1 MAGAPPVANYSVP
14 GPEPMIHPT
23 ALIDP
28 KAELADDVE
37 VGAFTIIEGKV
48 RIDAGT
54 RIHSHVV
61 VTGRT
66 TIGKNNHIFQF
77 SSLGEEPQDKKYAG
91 EDTELIIGD
100 NNTIRE
106 LCTFSRGSMQGGGV
120 TRIGNNCWIMACVHI
135 AHDCILGNDIIMA
148 NNASLAGHVTIGDYA
163 ILSGYS
169 LIHQFCTVGEHSF
182 TSYNSLVGRSIPPYV
197 VVTSEKSHVKG
208 INSEGLKR
216 HGFTAEQINQVR
228 RAYKVLY
235 REGLGL
241 EEATAKIT
249 EMAKESPEIEPMV
262 EFLNSA
268 ERGII
273 R

>member
-1 MAGAPPVANYSVP
+1 
-14 GPEPMIHPT
+14 MIHPT

-37 VGAFTIIEGKV
+37 VGAFTIVDAKV

-54 RIHSHVV
+54 RIGPHAVL
-61 VTGRT
+61 TGRT

-77 SSLGEEPQDKKYAG
+77 TSIGEQPQDKKYAG

-106 LCTFSRGSMQGGGV
+106 MCTFSRGSVQGGGV
-120 TRIGNNCWIMACVHI
+120 TRIGSNNWIMACVHI
-135 AHDCILGNDIIMA
+135 AHDCILGDNIIMA
-148 NNASLAGHVTIGDYA
+148 NNTSLAGHVKIGDHA

-169 LIHQFCTVGEHSF
+169 LIHQFCSVGEHSF
-182 TSYNSLVGRSIPPYV
+182 TSFASYVNQSIPPYV
-197 VVTSEKSHVKG
+197 TVAGEKARAKG

-216 HGFTAEQINQVR
+216 RGFTSEQINQVR
-228 RAYKVLY
+228 RAYKTLY
-235 REGLGL
+235 RENLSL
-241 EEATAKIT
+241 EEATSRLTK
-249 EMAKESPEIEPMV
+249 MAAEYPEIQPLV
-262 EFLNSA
+262 DFLKLA

>member
-1 MAGAPPVANYSVP
+1 
-14 GPEPMIHPT
+14 MIHPK

-37 VGAFTIIEGKV
+37 VGAFTIIDAKV

-54 RIHSHVV
+54 RIGPHAVL
-61 VTGRT
+61 TGRT
-66 TIGKNNHIFQF
+66 TVGKNNHIFQF
-77 SSLGEEPQDKKYAG
+77 TSIGEQPQDKKYAD
-91 EDTELIIGD
+91 EDTELVIGD

-106 LCTFSRGSMQGGGV
+106 LCTFSRGSAQGGGV
-120 TRIGNNCWIMACVHI
+120 TRIGNDNWIMACVHI
-135 AHDCILGNDIIMA
+135 AHDCILGDHIIMA
-148 NNASLAGHVTIGDYA
+148 NNASLAGHVTIGDHA

-182 TSYNSLVGRSIPPYV
+182 TSFASHVNQSIPPYV
-197 VVTSEKSHVKG
+197 TVSGEKARVKG

-216 HGFTAEQINQVR
+216 RGFSSAQIKQVR
-228 RAYKVLY
+228 RAYKALD
-235 REGLGL
+235 RENLSL
-241 EEATAKIT
+241 EDATSRLI
-249 EMAKESPEIEPMV
+249 EMATDSPEIQPLV
-262 EFLNSA
+262 DFLKLA

>member
-1 MAGAPPVANYSVP
+1 
-14 GPEPMIHPT
+14 MIHPT

-37 VGAFTIIEGKV
+37 VGAFTIIEAKV

-54 RIHSHVV
+54 RIRSHVV
-61 VTGRT
+61 LTGRT

-77 SSLGEEPQDKKYAG
+77 ASLGEQPQDKKYAG

-106 LCTFSRGSMQGGGV
+106 LCTFSRGSEQGGGI
-120 TRIGNNCWIMACVHI
+120 TRIGDNCWIMACVHI
-135 AHDCILGNDIIMA
+135 AHDCILGSDIIMA

-182 TSYNSLVGRSIPPYV
+182 TSYASHVNQSIPPYV
-197 VVTSEKSHVKG
+197 TVAGEKAHVKG
-208 INSEGLKR
+208 INSEGLR
-216 HGFTAEQINQVR
+216 RRGFTSEQISQVK
-228 RAYKVLY
+228 RAYKALY
-235 REGLGL
+235 REGLPL
-241 EEATAKIT
+241 EEATAKIN
-249 EMAKESPEIEPMV
+249 EMAIASPEIKPLV
-262 EFLNSA
+262 DFLKTA